1 MGLAEL
7 FEFQVSPSPPEE
19 AKEKREVRRKEAGKK
34 TKLLITLT
42 ANALMLLTAF
52 VAYFYFAETVGATIA
67 ILGVVAVWAV
77 VFHLLRSK
85 NLVDELIENVLI
97 VAIVGVMVI
106 VTLLNWDAMET
117 PFREIMVAG
126 GILIVGVSFRDLL
139 KFWKEYGGV
148 KMATSVI
155 NESNFRFFR
164 RVG

>member
-7 FEFQVSPSPPEE
+7 FEFQVSPPPPEE

-85 NLVDELIENVLI
+85 NLIDELIENVLI

-106 VTLLNWDAMET
+106 VTLLNWGAMET